1 MTPLHHRDIGVVGA
15 MYLLDC
21 LRAELICDSIHSSK
35 EAVELLYKNKGR
47 DGIILITDSMRAKI
61 LERRSIRTWRTKVF
75 VKEGKRH

>member
-15 MYLLDC
+15 MYLLDG
-21 LRAELICDSIHSSK
+21 LRAELICDGIHSSK

-47 DGIILITDSMRAKI
+47 DSIILITDSMRAKYLKTVYQN
-61 LERRSIRTWRTKVF
+61 LETKVF